1 MLFLVLDSSLL
12 DAFNFIVLLSVGAAL
27 APHLMTAAAYLALVR
42 RDPESFTS
50 AQRRRAHIIAPLAFI
65 AMMYFVY
72 GAGAAAGRWGFLMLF
87 AGALAYVFLKKGAV
101 TEEPEKPTV
110 DPLQIEFPI
119 SFKVVTVAK
128 TVETF
133 PRPE

>member
-1 MLFLVLDSSLL
+1 MLFYMLSNTLL

-27 APHLMTAAAYLALVR
+27 APHLITAAAYLALVR

-50 AQRRRAHIIAPLAFI
+50 AQRRRAHIIAPVAFV

-72 GAGAAAGRWGFLMLF
+72 GAGADAGRSGFLLLF
-87 AGALAYVFLKKGAV
+87 AGALAYVFLKKGS
-101 TEEPEKPTV
+101 EPEAPGTPVV

-119 SFKVVTVAK
+119 SFRVVSVAK
-128 TVETF
+128 TQETF